1 LRAHGFGFNDDF
13 HVICAWCT
21 YMDALLPSRMNKD
34 RPTISN
40 AWPPRIR
47 HLETAGRMLRMAFG
61 LIRKRPISRDL
72 YALIYGNPAVRAVR
86 FMNCGY
92 LPLPEGFIHRSAWTA
107 ECAQAALYHVVL
119 SEGVALLGH
128 SPQRLMEVSCGRGGG
143 TMYAQA
149 LLPETRLTALD
160 IQPDAVLAARE
171 IADPAR
177 TEILAGLGGALPFAP
192 ASFDMV
198 ISVEAMMNL
207 GREAFMAECSR
218 VLRPGGV
225 LSVCGYQNC
234 PDGELQGQLMRDA
247 ERAGLKLNAYR
258 NISSNVLAACRA
270 DEKRR
275 EEALRRGPR
284 IGLSYMRDFAA
295 LPGTPSYR
303 LYAEGKRCYFTAI
316 FTAPRN

>member
-1 LRAHGFGFNDDF
+1 
-13 HVICAWCT
+13 
-21 YMDALLPSRMNKD
+21 
-34 RPTISN
+34 
-40 AWPPRIR
+40 
-47 HLETAGRMLRMAFG
+47 MLRMAFG
-61 LIRKRPISRDL
+61 MIRKRPISRDL

-86 FMNCGY
+86 FMNYGY

-107 ECAQAALYHVVL
+107 ECAQAALYHLVL
-119 SEGVALLGH
+119 SEGVDLLGH
-128 SPQRLMEVSCGRGGG
+128 SPQRLLEVSCGRGGG

-207 GREAFMAECSR
+207 GREAFMAECSK

-225 LSVCGYQNC
+225 LSVCGYQDC

-247 ERAGLKLNAYR
+247 ERAGLELNACH
-258 NISSNVLAACRA
+258 NISSNILSACRA

-284 IGLSYMRDFAA
+284 IGHSYMRNFAA

-316 FTAPRN
+316 FTAPRY